1 MAAATANVGSFSKNS
16 VNGVTVYGTTVHF
29 TIPANAGITDCSVS
43 FTTHAAGG
51 NTADRA
57 FALNGVRAHSSGSW
71 AQAGAL
77 DHTLLN
83 AGDNTFR
90 VTLKSQAGAACWW
103 NIASIVL
110 TIAYTELGGGTPAK
124 IIGTLTVSPI
134 TLTAGQNINIK
145 AGASDGDIVRD
156 IGIKHGNTIIQ
167 VIAAGY
173 GSVSGEWNF
182 TIPESW
188 CASYAQNDPDFGIV
202 VYLEGFIV
210 GGGYGGYTTQ
220 AAQVA
225 VPESALPTIGD
236 FTAVLNANGVDAS
249 ITGYVQNYSKVDLS
263 VANAAGALGSTIESC
278 EITGG
283 GWSGGSAGE
292 TFGPFAQTGNI
303 TFTAKVTDSRGRIST
318 DTVTIS
324 VLSYVS
330 AAFSNPEAWRSSDA
344 GAKNQKGT
352 YARLFS
358 GVNYSSLDG
367 QNSVTLKGRVYP
379 KGGTVPAYTS
389 MTPDTAWITGGG
401 LLLVAKTYIA
411 QMEVADLI
419 GSRVIEFTIPTK
431 KTGISILAGM
441 LGAAIGKAAET
452 PGILDVLWPIYS
464 EDSRVLT
471 EADCPYA
478 VGDILQ
484 TLNTA
489 APADRWPGTTWDD
502 IAGRVLVGL
511 DSTQT
516 EFDTIGETGGEKTHT
531 LIADEMPEHVHEFD
545 LFAAGGPTNP
555 TYATG
560 VANGYYI
567 GSQNTK
573 SSGGGEAHN
582 NLQPYKVVYMWL
594 RTA

>member
-1 MAAATANVGSFSKNS
+1 
-16 VNGVTVYGTTVHF
+16 
-29 TIPANAGITDCSVS
+29 
-43 FTTHAAGG
+43 
-51 NTADRA
+51 
-57 FALNGVRAHSSGSW
+57 
-71 AQAGAL
+71 
-77 DHTLLN
+77 
-83 AGDNTFR
+83 
-90 VTLKSQAGAACWW
+90 
-103 NIASIVL
+103 
-110 TIAYTELGGGTPAK
+110 
-124 IIGTLTVSPI
+124 
-134 TLTAGQNINIK
+134 
-145 AGASDGDIVRD
+145 
-156 IGIKHGNTIIQ
+156 
-167 VIAAGY
+167 
-173 GSVSGEWNF
+173 
-182 TIPESW
+182 
-188 CASYAQNDPDFGIV
+188 
-202 VYLEGFIV
+202 
-210 GGGYGGYTTQ
+210 
-220 AAQVA
+220 
-225 VPESALPTIGD
+225 
-236 FTAVLNANGVDAS
+236 
-249 ITGYVQNYSKVDLS
+249 
-263 VANAAGALGSTIESC
+263 
-278 EITGG
+278 
-283 GWSGGSAGE
+283 
-292 TFGPFAQTGNI
+292 
-303 TFTAKVTDSRGRIST
+303 
-318 DTVTIS
+318 
-324 VLSYVS
+324 
-330 AAFSNPEAWRSSDA
+330 
-344 GAKNQKGT
+344 
-352 YARLFS
+352 
-358 GVNYSSLDG
+358 
-367 QNSVTLKGRVYP
+367 
-379 KGGTVPAYTS
+379 
-389 MTPDTAWITGGG
+389 
-401 LLLVAKTYIA
+401 
-411 QMEVADLI
+411 MEVADLI